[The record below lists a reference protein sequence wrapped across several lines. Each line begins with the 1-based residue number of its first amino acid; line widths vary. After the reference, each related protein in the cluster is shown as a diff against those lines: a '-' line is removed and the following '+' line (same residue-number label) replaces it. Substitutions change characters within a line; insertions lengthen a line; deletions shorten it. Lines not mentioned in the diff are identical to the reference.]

1 MAVFPGVPDTH
12 MNSMGSLLQEGL
24 FAGIRRGWNGFVW
37 MIKILVPISLLTAL
51 LAWSGWLEKGQFI
64 IQPVMDWLRL
74 PAVAA
79 LPLLIGMLTGIY
91 GGIAAMVVLP
101 LNTEQMTLIA
111 IFLLMAHNLIQEG
124 VIQGKSGL
132 NPVKATVFRLICAT
146 LTVMVVAAF
155 LDINVG
161 APAVQVTSDVI
172 REPFSLMLWKW
183 LAASSRLCLKIF
195 FIIMAILISLEVFKK
210 VGWIENVVRVCKPVV
225 KALGLSEK
233 AGILWITAAL
243 FGLAYGAAVIVEEAN
258 EGHLGKE
265 ELEALHLSI
274 GINHSLIED
283 PALFLALGLSAFWLW
298 IPRLMT
304 AVIVVRLF
312 SFYHFLFTKG
322 QSAEL

>member
-1 MAVFPGVPDTH
+1 MR
-12 MNSMGSLLQEGL
+12 SLLQEGL
-24 FAGIRRGWNGFVW
+24 FAGIRKGWNGFVW

-51 LAWSGWLEKGQFI
+51 MAWSGWIEKGQFI
-64 IQPVMDWLRL
+64 IQPVMDWLSL

-79 LPLLIGMLTGIY
+79 LPLMIGMLTGIY

-101 LNTEQMTLIA
+101 LTTEQMTLIA

-132 NPVKATVFRLICAT
+132 NSAKATVFRLICAT

-155 LDINVG
+155 LDINVSVPA
-161 APAVQVTSDVI
+161 APAASEAI
-172 REPFSLMLWKW
+172 RQPFSLMLWQW
-183 LAASSRLCLKIF
+183 AMASSKLCLKIF
-195 FIIMAILISLEVFKK
+195 FIIMTILITLEVFKR
-210 VGWIENVVRVCKPVV
+210 VGWIEHIVRVCRPVL

-233 AGILWITAAL
+233 AGILWMTAAL

-298 IPRLMT
+298 IPRLIT
-304 AVIVVRLF
+304 AVIAVRLF
-312 SFYHFLFTKG
+312 SFYHLLFTKG

>member
-1 MAVFPGVPDTH
+1 MR
-12 MNSMGSLLQEGL
+12 SLLQEGL
-24 FAGIRRGWNGFVW
+24 FAGIRKGWNGFVW

-51 LAWSGWLEKGQFI
+51 LAWSGWIEKGQFI
-64 IQPVMDWLRL
+64 IQPVMDWLSL

-79 LPLLIGMLTGIY
+79 LPLMIGMLTGIY

-101 LNTEQMTLIA
+101 LTTEQMTLIA

-132 NPVKATVFRLICAT
+132 NPAKATVFRLICAT

-155 LDINVG
+155 LEINLSVSA
-161 APAVQVTSDVI
+161 APVAAELI
-172 REPFSLMLWKW
+172 RQPFLLMLWKW
-183 LAASSRLCLKIF
+183 AMVSSKLCLKIF
-195 FIIMAILISLEVFKK
+195 VIIMTILIILEVFKR
-210 VGWIENVVRVCKPVV
+210 VGWIEHIVRVCRPVL

-233 AGILWITAAL
+233 AGILWMTAAL

-298 IPRLMT
+298 IPRLIT
-304 AVIVVRLF
+304 AVIAVRLF
-312 SFYHFLFTKG
+312 SFYHLLFTKG

>member
-1 MAVFPGVPDTH
+1 MRL
-12 MNSMGSLLQEGL
+12 LLQQGL
-24 FAGIRRGWNGFVW
+24 FAGIRRGWTGFVW

-51 LAWSGWLEKGQFI
+51 LAWSGWIEKGRFI
-64 IQPVMDWLRL
+64 IQPVMDWLSL
-74 PAVAA
+74 PAVAS

-101 LNTEQMTLIA
+101 LSTEQMTLIA

-155 LDINVG
+155 LDIKAG
-161 APAVQVTSDVI
+161 APSAQIASEVI
-172 REPFSLMLWKW
+172 RQPFSLMLWKW
-183 LAASSRLCLKIF
+183 VVASSKLCLKIF
-195 FIIMAILISLEVFKK
+195 FIIMTILMALEVLKRL
-210 VGWIENVVRVCKPVV
+210 GWIEHIVRMCKPVV
-225 KALGLSEK
+225 RALGLSEK
-233 AGILWITAAL
+233 AAILWITAAF

-298 IPRLMT
+298 IPRLIT
-304 AVIVVRLF
+304 AVIAVRLF
-312 SFYHFLFTKG
+312 SFYHLLSRK
-322 QSAEL
+322 ARPAKL

>member
-1 MAVFPGVPDTH
+1 MTT
-12 MNSMGSLLQEGL
+12 LLREGL
-24 FAGIRRGWNGFVW
+24 FVGIHRGWNGFVW

-51 LAWSGWLEKGQFI
+51 LAWSGWIERGQFI
-64 IQPVMDWLRL
+64 IQPVMDRLSL

-91 GGIAAMVVLP
+91 GGMAAMVVLP

-132 NPVKATVFRLICAT
+132 NPMKATVFRLICAT

-155 LDINVG
+155 LDIKTG
-161 APAVQVTSDVI
+161 APAARIASEVVRQ
-172 REPFSLMLWKW
+172 PFSLMLWQW
-183 LAASSRLCLKIF
+183 LVASSKLCLKIF
-195 FIIMAILISLEVFKK
+195 FIIMTILTVLEVLKK
-210 VGWIENVVRVCKPVV
+210 IGWIEHIVRMCKPVV

-233 AGILWITAAL
+233 AAILWITAAL

-258 EGHLGKE
+258 DGHLGKE

-283 PALFLALGLSAFWLW
+283 PALFLALGVSAFWLW
-298 IPRLMT
+298 IPRLVT
-304 AVIVVRLF
+304 AVIAVRLF
-312 SFYHFLFTKG
+312 SFYHFLVNRAR
-322 QSAEL
+322 SAIV

>member
-1 MAVFPGVPDTH
+1 MKSTR
-12 MNSMGSLLQEGL
+12 SLLQEGL
-24 FAGIRRGWNGFVW
+24 FAGIRKGWSGFVW

-51 LAWSGWLEKGQFI
+51 LAWSGWIEKGQFI
-64 IQPVMDWLRL
+64 IQPVMDWLSL

-79 LPLLIGMLTGIY
+79 LPLMIGMLTGIY

-101 LNTEQMTLIA
+101 LTTEQMTLIA

-132 NPVKATVFRLICAT
+132 NPAKATVFRLICAT

-155 LDINVG
+155 LDIKASVPA
-161 APAVQVTSDVI
+161 APVASEVI
-172 REPFSLMLWKW
+172 RQPFSLMLWKW
-183 LAASSRLCLKIF
+183 AMASSKLCLKIF
-195 FIIMAILISLEVFKK
+195 FIIMTILITLEVFKR
-210 VGWIENVVRVCKPVV
+210 VGWIEHIVRVCRPVL

-233 AGILWITAAL
+233 AGILWMTAAL

-298 IPRLMT
+298 IPRLIT
-304 AVIVVRLF
+304 AVIAVRLF
-312 SFYHFLFTKG
+312 SFYHLLFTKG
-322 QSAEL
+322 QSVEL

>member
-1 MAVFPGVPDTH
+1 MS
-12 MNSMGSLLQEGL
+12 SMGSLVQEGL
-24 FAGIRRGWNGFVW
+24 FAGIRKGWNGFVW

-51 LAWSGWLEKGQFI
+51 LAWSSWIESGQFI
-64 IQPVMDWLRL
+64 IQPVMDWLSL
-74 PAVAA
+74 PALAA

-101 LNTEQMTLIA
+101 LTTEQMTLIA
-111 IFLLMAHNLIQEG
+111 VFLLMAHNLIQEG

-132 NPVKATVFRLICAT
+132 NPLKATIFRLICAT

-155 LDINVG
+155 LDTNAGVTA
-161 APAVQVTSDVI
+161 APVASEAI
-172 REPFSLMLWKW
+172 RQPFSLMLWKW
-183 LAASSRLCLKIF
+183 ALASSKLCLKIF
-195 FIIMAILISLEVFKK
+195 FIIMTILITLEVVKR
-210 VGWIENVVRVCKPVV
+210 VGWVDHIVKACRPAV

-233 AGILWITAAL
+233 AGILWMTAAL

-298 IPRLMT
+298 IPRLVT
-304 AVIVVRLF
+304 AVIAVRLF
-312 SFYHFLFTKG
+312 SFYHLVFTKG

>member
-1 MAVFPGVPDTH
+1 MRT
-12 MNSMGSLLQEGL
+12 LLQEGL
-24 FAGIRRGWNGFVW
+24 FAGIRKGWSGFVW
-37 MIKILVPISLLTAL
+37 IIKILLPISLLTAL
-51 LAWSGWLEKGQFI
+51 LAWSGWIEKGQFI
-64 IQPVMDWLRL
+64 IQPVMDWLSL

-79 LPLLIGMLTGIY
+79 LPLMIGMLTGIY

-101 LNTEQMTLIA
+101 LTTEQMTLIA

-132 NPVKATVFRLICAT
+132 NPAKATVFRLICAT
-146 LTVMVVAAF
+146 LTVMVVANF
-155 LDINVG
+155 LDINAS
-161 APAVQVTSDVI
+161 APPARVASEVI
-172 REPFSLMLWKW
+172 RQPFSLMLWKW
-183 LAASSRLCLKIF
+183 AMASSKLCLKIF
-195 FIIMAILISLEVFKK
+195 FIIMTILITLEVFKR
-210 VGWIENVVRVCKPVV
+210 VGWIEHIVRVCRPVL

-233 AGILWITAAL
+233 AGILWMTAAL

-298 IPRLMT
+298 IPRLIT
-304 AVIVVRLF
+304 AVIAVRLF
-312 SFYHFLFTKG
+312 SFYHLLLTKG
-322 QSAEL
+322 QSVEL

>member
-1 MAVFPGVPDTH
+1 MK
-12 MNSMGSLLQEGL
+12 SIRSLLHEGL
-24 FAGIRRGWNGFVW
+24 FAGIRKGWNGFVW

-51 LAWSGWLEKGQFI
+51 LAWSGWIEKGQFI
-64 IQPVMDWLRL
+64 IQPVMDWLSL

-79 LPLLIGMLTGIY
+79 LPLMIGMLTGIY

-101 LNTEQMTLIA
+101 LTTEQMTLIA

-132 NPVKATVFRLICAT
+132 NPAKATVFRLICAT
-146 LTVMVVAAF
+146 LTVMVVATF
-155 LDINVG
+155 LDINASVPA
-161 APAVQVTSDVI
+161 APVASEVI
-172 REPFSLMLWKW
+172 RQPFSLMLWKW
-183 LAASSRLCLKIF
+183 AVASSKLCLKIF
-195 FIIMAILISLEVFKK
+195 FIIMTILIALEVFKK
-210 VGWIENVVRVCKPVV
+210 VGWIEHIVRVCRPVL

-233 AGILWITAAL
+233 AGILWMTAAL

-283 PALFLALGLSAFWLW
+283 PALFLALGLGAFWLW
-298 IPRLMT
+298 IPRLIT
-304 AVIVVRLF
+304 AVIAVRLF
-312 SFYHFLFTKG
+312 SFYHLLFTKG

>member
-1 MAVFPGVPDTH
+1 
-12 MNSMGSLLQEGL
+12 MGSLVQEGL
-24 FAGIRRGWNGFVW
+24 FAGIRKGWNGFVW

-51 LAWSGWLEKGQFI
+51 LAWSSWIESGQFI
-64 IQPVMDWLRL
+64 IQPVMDWLSL
-74 PAVAA
+74 PALAA

-101 LNTEQMTLIA
+101 LTTEQMTLIA
-111 IFLLMAHNLIQEG
+111 VFLLMAHNLIQEG

-132 NPVKATVFRLICAT
+132 NPLKATIFRLICAT

-155 LDINVG
+155 LDTNAGVTA
-161 APAVQVTSDVI
+161 APVASEAI
-172 REPFSLMLWKW
+172 RQPFSLMLWKW
-183 LAASSRLCLKIF
+183 ALASSKLCLKIF
-195 FIIMAILISLEVFKK
+195 FIIMTILITLEVVKR
-210 VGWIENVVRVCKPVV
+210 VGWVDHIVKACRPAV

-233 AGILWITAAL
+233 AGILWMTAAL

-298 IPRLMT
+298 IPRLIT
-304 AVIVVRLF
+304 AVIAVRLF
-312 SFYHFLFTKG
+312 SFYHLLFTKG

>member
-1 MAVFPGVPDTH
+1 MK
-12 MNSMGSLLQEGL
+12 SIRSLLQEGL
-24 FAGIRRGWNGFVW
+24 FAGIRKGWNGFVW

-51 LAWSGWLEKGQFI
+51 LAWSGWIEKGQFI
-64 IQPVMDWLRL
+64 IQPVMDWLSL

-79 LPLLIGMLTGIY
+79 LPLMIGMLTGIY

-101 LNTEQMTLIA
+101 LTTEQMTLIA

-132 NPVKATVFRLICAT
+132 NPAKATVFRLICAT

-155 LDINVG
+155 LEINLSVSA
-161 APAVQVTSDVI
+161 APVAAELI
-172 REPFSLMLWKW
+172 RQPFSLMLWKW
-183 LAASSRLCLKIF
+183 AMVSSKLCLKIF
-195 FIIMAILISLEVFKK
+195 FIIMTILIILEVFKR
-210 VGWIENVVRVCKPVV
+210 VGWIEHIVRVCRPVL

-233 AGILWITAAL
+233 AGILWMTAAL

-298 IPRLMT
+298 IPRLIT
-304 AVIVVRLF
+304 AVIAVRLF
-312 SFYHFLFTKG
+312 SFYHLLFTKG

>member
-1 MAVFPGVPDTH
+1 
-12 MNSMGSLLQEGL
+12 MNSMRSLLQEGL
-24 FAGIRRGWNGFVW
+24 FAGIRKGWNGFVW
-37 MIKILVPISLLTAL
+37 IIKILVPISLLTAL
-51 LAWSGWLEKGQFI
+51 LAWSGWIEKGQFI
-64 IQPVMDWLRL
+64 IQPVMDWLSL

-79 LPLLIGMLTGIY
+79 LPLMIGMLTGIY

-101 LNTEQMTLIA
+101 LTTEQMTLIA

-132 NPVKATVFRLICAT
+132 NAAKATVFRLICAT

-155 LDINVG
+155 LDINNSVPA
-161 APAVQVTSDVI
+161 APVASEVI
-172 REPFSLMLWKW
+172 RQPFSLMLWKW
-183 LAASSRLCLKIF
+183 AVASSKLCLKIF
-195 FIIMAILISLEVFKK
+195 FIIMTVLITLEVFKK
-210 VGWIENVVRVCKPVV
+210 VGWIENIVRVCRPVL

-233 AGILWITAAL
+233 AGILWMTAAL

-298 IPRLMT
+298 IPRLIT
-304 AVIVVRLF
+304 AVIAVRLF
-312 SFYHFLFTKG
+312 SFYHLLFTRG

>member
-1 MAVFPGVPDTH
+1 MK
-12 MNSMGSLLQEGL
+12 SIRSLLQEGL
-24 FAGIRRGWNGFVW
+24 FAGIRKGWNGFVW

-51 LAWSGWLEKGQFI
+51 LAWSGWIEKGQFI
-64 IQPVMDWLRL
+64 IQPVMDWLSL

-79 LPLLIGMLTGIY
+79 LPLMIGMLTGIY

-101 LNTEQMTLIA
+101 LTTEQMTLIA

-132 NPVKATVFRLICAT
+132 NPAKATVFRLICAT
-146 LTVMVVAAF
+146 LTVMVVATF
-155 LDINVG
+155 LDINASVPA
-161 APAVQVTSDVI
+161 APVASEVI
-172 REPFSLMLWKW
+172 RQPFSLMLWKW
-183 LAASSRLCLKIF
+183 AVASSKLCLKIF
-195 FIIMAILISLEVFKK
+195 FIIMTILIALEVFKK
-210 VGWIENVVRVCKPVV
+210 VGWIEHIVRVCRPVL

-233 AGILWITAAL
+233 AGILWMTAAL

-283 PALFLALGLSAFWLW
+283 PALFLALGLGAFWLW
-298 IPRLMT
+298 IPRLIT
-304 AVIVVRLF
+304 AVIAVRLF
-312 SFYHFLFTKG
+312 SFYHLLFTKG

>member
-1 MAVFPGVPDTH
+1 MR
-12 MNSMGSLLQEGL
+12 SLLREGL
-24 FAGIRRGWNGFVW
+24 FAGIRKGWNGFVW

-51 LAWSGWLEKGQFI
+51 LAWSGWIEKGQFI
-64 IQPVMDWLRL
+64 IQPVMDWLSL

-79 LPLLIGMLTGIY
+79 LPLMIGMLTGIY

-101 LNTEQMTLIA
+101 LTTEQMTLIA

-132 NPVKATVFRLICAT
+132 NPAKATVFRLICAT

-155 LDINVG
+155 LEINLSV
-161 APAVQVTSDVI
+161 PATPVAAELI
-172 REPFSLMLWKW
+172 RQPFSLMLWKW
-183 LAASSRLCLKIF
+183 TMASSKLCLKIF
-195 FIIMAILISLEVFKK
+195 FIIMTILIILEVLKS
-210 VGWIENVVRVCKPVV
+210 VGWIEHIVRVCRPVL

-233 AGILWITAAL
+233 AGILWMTAAL

-258 EGHLGKE
+258 EGHLGKK

-298 IPRLMT
+298 IPRLIT
-304 AVIVVRLF
+304 AVIAVRLF
-312 SFYHFLFTKG
+312 SFYHLLFTKG

>member
-1 MAVFPGVPDTH
+1 MDMAVIPGL
-12 MNSMGSLLQEGL
+12 MNSIKSQLKEGL
-24 FAGIRRGWNGFVW
+24 LAGIRKGWNGFVW
-37 MIKILVPISLLTAL
+37 MVKILLPISLLTAL

-64 IQPVMDWLRL
+64 IQPVMDWLSL

-79 LPLLIGMLTGIY
+79 LPLMIGMLTGIY

-101 LNTEQMTLIA
+101 LTTEQMTLIA

-124 VIQGKSGL
+124 VIQGKSGI
-132 NPVKATVFRLICAT
+132 NPAKATVFRLICAT
-146 LTVMVVAAF
+146 LTVMVVATF
-155 LDINVG
+155 LDINASVPA
-161 APAVQVTSDVI
+161 APVASEVI
-172 REPFSLMLWKW
+172 RQPFSLMLWKW
-183 LAASSRLCLKIF
+183 AVASSKLCLKIF
-195 FIIMAILISLEVFKK
+195 FIIMAILIALEVFKK
-210 VGWIENVVRVCKPVV
+210 VGWIEHIVRVCRPVL

-233 AGILWITAAL
+233 AGILWMTAAL

-298 IPRLMT
+298 IPRLIT
-304 AVIVVRLF
+304 AVIAVRLF
-312 SFYHFLFTKG
+312 SFYHLLFTKG
-322 QSAEL
+322 RSTEL

>member
-1 MAVFPGVPDTH
+1 MR
-12 MNSMGSLLQEGL
+12 SLLQEGL
-24 FAGIRRGWNGFVW
+24 FAGIRKGWNGFVW
-37 MIKILVPISLLTAL
+37 MIKILVPVSLLTAL
-51 LAWSGWLEKGQFI
+51 LAWSGWIEKGQFI
-64 IQPVMDWLRL
+64 IQPVMDWLSL

-79 LPLLIGMLTGIY
+79 LPLMIGMLTGIY

-101 LNTEQMTLIA
+101 LTTEQMTLIA

-132 NPVKATVFRLICAT
+132 NPAKATVFRLICAT

-155 LDINVG
+155 LEINLSVSA
-161 APAVQVTSDVI
+161 APVAAELI
-172 REPFSLMLWKW
+172 RQPFLLMLWKW
-183 LAASSRLCLKIF
+183 AMVSSKLCLKIF
-195 FIIMAILISLEVFKK
+195 VIIMTILIILEVFKR
-210 VGWIENVVRVCKPVV
+210 VGWIEHIVRVCRPVL

-233 AGILWITAAL
+233 AGILWMTAAL

-298 IPRLMT
+298 IPRLIT
-304 AVIVVRLF
+304 AVIAVRLF
-312 SFYHFLFTKG
+312 SFYHLLFTKG

>member
-1 MAVFPGVPDTH
+1 
-12 MNSMGSLLQEGL
+12 MGSLVQEGL
-24 FAGIRRGWNGFVW
+24 FAGIRKGWNGFVW

-51 LAWSGWLEKGQFI
+51 LAWSSWIESGQFI
-64 IQPVMDWLRL
+64 IQPVMDWLSL
-74 PAVAA
+74 PALAA

-101 LNTEQMTLIA
+101 LTTEQMTLIA
-111 IFLLMAHNLIQEG
+111 VFLLMAHNLIQEG

-132 NPVKATVFRLICAT
+132 NPLKATIFRLICAT

-155 LDINVG
+155 LDTNAGVTA
-161 APAVQVTSDVI
+161 APVASEAI
-172 REPFSLMLWKW
+172 RQPFSLMLWKW
-183 LAASSRLCLKIF
+183 ALASSKLCLKIF
-195 FIIMAILISLEVFKK
+195 FIIMTILITLEVVKR
-210 VGWIENVVRVCKPVV
+210 VGWVDHIVKACRPAV

-233 AGILWITAAL
+233 AGILWMTAAL

-298 IPRLMT
+298 IPRLVT
-304 AVIVVRLF
+304 AVIAVRLF
-312 SFYHFLFTKG
+312 SFYHLVFTKG

>member
-1 MAVFPGVPDTH
+1 MS
-12 MNSMGSLLQEGL
+12 SMGSLVQEGL
-24 FAGIRRGWNGFVW
+24 FAGTRKGWNGFVW

-51 LAWSGWLEKGQFI
+51 LAWSSWIESGQFI
-64 IQPVMDWLRL
+64 IQPVMDWLSL
-74 PAVAA
+74 PALAA

-101 LNTEQMTLIA
+101 LTTEQMTLIA
-111 IFLLMAHNLIQEG
+111 VFLLMAHNLIQEG

-132 NPVKATVFRLICAT
+132 NPLKATIFRLICAT

-155 LDINVG
+155 LDTNAGVTA
-161 APAVQVTSDVI
+161 APVASEAI
-172 REPFSLMLWKW
+172 RQPFSLMLWKW
-183 LAASSRLCLKIF
+183 ALASSKLCLKIF
-195 FIIMAILISLEVFKK
+195 FIIMTILITLEVVKR
-210 VGWIENVVRVCKPVV
+210 VGWVDHIVKACRPAV

-233 AGILWITAAL
+233 AGILWMTAAL

-298 IPRLMT
+298 IPRLVT
-304 AVIVVRLF
+304 AVIAVRLF
-312 SFYHFLFTKG
+312 SFYHLVFTKG